1 MPTTKKPKQ
10 LEVRLDD
17 LTTSPLNPRKTFPED
32 SLRDLA
38 DSIASKGLLQPLV
51 VRPIRLINGREM
63 AGGYEVVCGERRF
76 RASLNAG
83 VEKIPVIV
91 RYDLD
96 DDGDALEAMILENNQ
111 REDVQPLEEAEAFA
125 ALANRGRSVAEIA
138 TKLGR
143 SESYVR
149 GRLQLCQLHPDAR
162 TVLERGYLPLGGA
175 LVLAS
180 LREETQ
186 AEVIQK
192 LADESDWPSDLD
204 FSCLGQFQ
212 YPMIA
217 TRRDVLSVIRAH
229 KRGLALA
236 PWDLDDAELVPD
248 AGACSRC
255 PSRTGAQAD
264 LFGDGDDDCL
274 DATCWRAKG
283 AALAQR
289 RAAAGETVITGEE
302 ATKLLGYGGGLAW
315 GSGKVNL
322 AAPFPDHPDDDRGFR
337 GLTWRD
343 VLTEAGAL
351 DEVERAVVAGP
362 EGELLEVADET
373 AAWAAAETVAPR
385 AAAAFGPGPK
395 GRTSRSSSGEA
406 DTWKERERQR
416 AAKGKLQREERRRC
430 TEALVAAIES
440 ESGPPPCAVAELLV
454 GITVRTVG
462 QTVLDEVCKRRGL
475 KADSMERANAL
486 LAALEDLDEESE
498 VWALLVE
505 LLIGQEMQVNTWSD
519 ADPLKDG
526 EMSALLHHYA
536 VDVAKHRRE
545 AKAATK
551 PKRKPK
557 TKRASAQEGA

>member
-1 MPTTKKPKQ
+1 MPTTKKPKHV
-10 LEVRLDD
+10 EVRLDD
-17 LTTSPLNPRKTFPED
+17 LTTSPLNPRKTFSED

-192 LADESDWPSDLD
+192 LAEESDWPPLPDFDLSRLD
-204 FSCLGQFQ
+204 PYQH
-212 YPMIA
+212 PMVA
-217 TRRDVLSVIRAH
+217 TRRDVIGVIRSS
-229 KRGLALA
+229 KRSLPRA

-274 DATCWRAKG
+274 DASCWRAKG
-283 AALAQR
+283 AALAQQ
-289 RAAAGETVITGEE
+289 RADAGETVITDREGRPLRGGTTH
-302 ATKLLGYGGGLAW
+302 AT
-315 GSGKVNL
+315 
-322 AAPFPDHPDDDRGFR
+322 RR
-337 GLTWRD
+337 T
-343 VLTEAGAL
+343 L
-351 DEVERAVVAGP
+351 DLMAMGP
-362 EGELLEVADET
+362 A
-373 AAWAAAETVAPR
+373 
-385 AAAAFGPGPK
+385 
-395 GRTSRSSSGEA
+395 
-406 DTWKERERQR
+406 
-416 AAKGKLQREERRRC
+416 
-430 TEALVAAIES
+430 
-440 ESGPPPCAVAELLV
+440 
-454 GITVRTVG
+454 
-462 QTVLDEVCKRRGL
+462 
-475 KADSMERANAL
+475 
-486 LAALEDLDEESE
+486 
-498 VWALLVE
+498 
-505 LLIGQEMQVNTWSD
+505 
-519 ADPLKDG
+519 
-526 EMSALLHHYA
+526 
-536 VDVAKHRRE
+536 
-545 AKAATK
+545 
-551 PKRKPK
+551 
-557 TKRASAQEGA
+557 